1 MDYKKIWN
9 KTKKDLKGVLPEHG
23 YEAWI
28 ETLSPVG
35 ATNNIFILEAPN
47 QFAHDWIIN
56 NYQDLIVSSLREH
69 EGGLDLRVAIAPQS
83 QQNVV
88 ATSLANSE
96 PIKQSNA
103 GRRHN
108 INAGNTFDSFIE
120 GPNSIFA
127 KNAALNVSKNPGS
140 SDFNPLIIYGGVG
153 LGKTHLLHS
162 IANTLIRGKKQ
173 LNVVLAS
180 SEKFTNDF
188 IASIQENRSMD
199 FSKVYRK
206 ADVLLIDD
214 IQFFQG
220 KEQTQEQFF
229 HTFNDLFTAG
239 KQIVMTAD
247 RYPGEMVGLQDRLLS
262 RFESGLHADIQ
273 PPKAQQNNIKISSV
287 FLEKIASHVRTNIR
301 DLESCVTKIFAHA
314 TFSGEEISEALVE
327 SIIRERLG
335 DQGYGQATM
344 QDVISGVCSIFAVSQ
359 EEIVGQSRRKN
370 IAEAR
375 QVAAYL
381 AREVLDMPLN
391 AIGLHLGGRDHTTVM
406 HSHKKVTELLKKDDK
421 FKRRVD
427 IIYNELNL
435 N

>member
-140 SDFNPLIIYGGVG
+140 SDFNPLIIYGGC
-153 LGKTHLLHS
+153 LLYTS
-162 IANTLIRGKKQ
+162 P
-173 LNVVLAS
+173 S
-180 SEKFTNDF
+180 
-188 IASIQENRSMD
+188 
-199 FSKVYRK
+199 
-206 ADVLLIDD
+206 
-214 IQFFQG
+214 
-220 KEQTQEQFF
+220 
-229 HTFNDLFTAG
+229 
-239 KQIVMTAD
+239 
-247 RYPGEMVGLQDRLLS
+247 P
-262 RFESGLHADIQ
+262 
-273 PPKAQQNNIKISSV
+273 
-287 FLEKIASHVRTNIR
+287 R
-301 DLESCVTKIFAHA
+301 DS
-314 TFSGEEISEALVE
+314 
-327 SIIRERLG
+327 
-335 DQGYGQATM
+335 
-344 QDVISGVCSIFAVSQ
+344 
-359 EEIVGQSRRKN
+359 
-370 IAEAR
+370 
-375 QVAAYL
+375 
-381 AREVLDMPLN
+381 
-391 AIGLHLGGRDHTTVM
+391 
-406 HSHKKVTELLKKDDK
+406 
-421 FKRRVD
+421 
-427 IIYNELNL
+427 
-435 N
+435 